1 MQELCRSFCGSS
13 GCPQIERCCLLTFLI
28 SGRREFRVPLCVLIH
43 SDLPTFFYIAS
54 KSALCVVRDR
64 DREESRSIV
73 SFEEWE
79 SQKGGC

>member
-1 MQELCRSFCGSS
+1 M
-13 GCPQIERCCLLTFLI
+13 
-28 SGRREFRVPLCVLIH
+28 PLCVLIH